1 MSRREREPRWVEL
14 SASADAPR
22 SPAQRAGAT
31 LELRPRTAP
40 QLLDLGMEVLVARLV
55 ACVGIC
61 TLIWFPLRAAT
72 PWFVELMETN
82 PLGYGGD
89 EGFSTFIYSMLF
101 MLTAQN
107 LAAIVSTTS
116 VTVLVHSELV
126 GRPTHPLTALGRALR
141 RLPALVGVFLI
152 NLVLLGSSAGLLGL
166 LGLFCPPLF
175 LAALAL
181 YAFFAWKFSVAPSAL
196 VLEELGVLAAMR
208 RSWNLTRG
216 SFLRWLGVAVLSF
229 LLVSGLS
236 AGMQLGDNPG
246 LRDALIGALGIPQPV
261 FDTVFVAV
269 SSVFSGLSTA
279 CVSAALTAYYLDTRI
294 RREGFDLA
302 MRLERLRAAA
312 GAAPGAGA

>member
-1 MSRREREPRWVEL
+1 
-14 SASADAPR
+14 
-22 SPAQRAGAT
+22 
-31 LELRPRTAP
+31 
-40 QLLDLGMEVLVARLV
+40 
-55 ACVGIC
+55 
-61 TLIWFPLRAAT
+61 
-72 PWFVELMETN
+72 
-82 PLGYGGD
+82 
-89 EGFSTFIYSMLF
+89 
-101 MLTAQN
+101 
-107 LAAIVSTTS
+107 
-116 VTVLVHSELV
+116 LVHSELV